1 MKDPRGRKPLADKKK
16 VVNLFIQESIIQKWG
31 GLEKLKEILVQYAYN
46 PPPNPNI

>member
-31 GLEKLKEILVQYAYN
+31 GIEKLKEILTIYADN
-46 PPPNPNI
+46 TPNPNV